1 MVDFNLE
8 NVASVY
14 SGKNGK
20 CCCGCA
26 GKHRYASAHREWA
39 SHDRGYQIS
48 DDEVSDRS
56 VMMIAN
62 KIKRLGARQDDPS
75 DNHVYAESENGSRL
89 YIAYLRK

>member
-8 NVASVY
+8 DVKSVY

-26 GKHRYASAHREWA
+26 GKHTYASAHREWA
-39 SHDRGYQIS
+39 SRDRGYDIS
-48 DDEVSDRS
+48 DDEVNDRTVK
-56 VMMIAN
+56 VMVGR
-62 KIKRLGARQDDPS
+62 IKRLGARQDNPS
-75 DNHVYAESENGSRL
+75 DNHVYAVSDDGNRL